1 MFVYDKYFLRS
12 DGFLLPKF
20 WFIDIEALIWRGV
33 FGYYHQFQERFE
45 GLELKRCVPEIRVLP
60 DGTDSGLAIEIAL
73 DHPLDS
79 ADEIAYTP
87 EYDREE
93 FDLVLSQETA
103 ASSASDIIQ
112 LVFSKDSHKKVLLL
126 TSAKA
131 AIMEISL
138 KQHDGDPDSK
148 VLEYGANLAHGMTR
162 SSVTINEFQ
171 DLQTKLLHK
180 TVLDMSISGC
190 QFEDLLAEILNRLG
204 LIVVLDRPTSF
215 SRTCWLSG
223 KILDKLVLI
232 VLDGVKESFGDRVS
246 VDVWS
251 NLERIDE
258 AILEIIADTT
268 IGDVSTDF
276 SGLDVAWNMDVSQ
289 DGGVLLT
296 VVVSSKPEVEM
307 QPESPIFFTLDY
319 QGLLTESFETP
330 FPRGKQLASVAAD
343 LSDIRASW
351 SDKLTE
357 PYLAVHVSD
366 AKWKNVKRAYHVDFT
381 WEQALE
387 QQIRLRLSTGSRFR
401 FLREF
406 AKYLNMRE
414 NKESALRLFIEFCMS
429 RELKGCESQRAAAHC
444 DRAAILT
451 GLAICFNP
459 PRGLS
464 GYLEML
470 TYSEVPKI
478 LEELGSQRT
487 WRDHISQIVQLSSD
501 FIPQTAKLVTPKS
514 DRKPGRPPTQLVP
527 IAHPLELFTQFL
539 NNPESLVCRYCRFL
553 RV

>member
-1 MFVYDKYFLRS
+1 
-12 DGFLLPKF
+12 
-20 WFIDIEALIWRGV
+20 
-33 FGYYHQFQERFE
+33 
-45 GLELKRCVPEIRVLP
+45 
-60 DGTDSGLAIEIAL
+60 
-73 DHPLDS
+73 
-79 ADEIAYTP
+79 
-87 EYDREE
+87 
-93 FDLVLSQETA
+93 
-103 ASSASDIIQ
+103 
-112 LVFSKDSHKKVLLL
+112 
-126 TSAKA
+126 
-131 AIMEISL
+131 
-138 KQHDGDPDSK
+138 
-148 VLEYGANLAHGMTR
+148 
-162 SSVTINEFQ
+162 
-171 DLQTKLLHK
+171 
-180 TVLDMSISGC
+180 
-190 QFEDLLAEILNRLG
+190 
-204 LIVVLDRPTSF
+204 
-215 SRTCWLSG
+215 
-223 KILDKLVLI
+223 
-232 VLDGVKESFGDRVS
+232 
-246 VDVWS
+246 
-251 NLERIDE
+251 
-258 AILEIIADTT
+258 
-268 IGDVSTDF
+268 
-276 SGLDVAWNMDVSQ
+276 
-289 DGGVLLT
+289 
-296 VVVSSKPEVEM
+296 
-307 QPESPIFFTLDY
+307 LDY

-501 FIPQTAKLVTPKS
+501 FIPQTTKLGIPKS
-514 DRKPGRPPTQLVP
+514 NRKPGRPPTQLVP

>member
-1 MFVYDKYFLRS
+1 LDRYF
-12 DGFLLPKF
+12 PK
-20 WFIDIEALIWRGV
+20 I
-33 FGYYHQFQERFE
+33 Q
-45 GLELKRCVPEIRVLP
+45 VLP
-60 DGTDSGLAIEIAL
+60 DSIDSRIAVEMAI
-73 DHPLDS
+73 DHPFDS
-79 ADEIAYTP
+79 DNEVPYTF
-87 EYDREE
+87 EYDKEG
-93 FDLVLSQETA
+93 FSLVHSHETA
-103 ASSASDIIQ
+103 ASSVPDTIR
-112 LVFSKDSHKKVLLL
+112 LFFSKNSPKKVLLI
-126 TSAKA
+126 TRAKA
-131 AIMEISL
+131 GIMEVAL
-138 KQHDGDPDSK
+138 RQDDGDAGSK
-148 VLEYGANLAHGMTR
+148 VLEYGVNLAHGMTR

-180 TVLDMSISGC
+180 TVLDMAISGC
-190 QFEDLLAEILNRLG
+190 QFEDLLAEILNSLG

-223 KILDKLVLI
+223 KILDRPVLI

-289 DGGVLLT
+289 ESGALLT
-296 VVVSSKPEVEM
+296 VAVSSRPEVEI
-307 QPESPIFFTLDY
+307 QAESPIFFTLDY
-319 QGLLTESFETP
+319 QGLLTESVETP
-330 FPRGKQLASVAAD
+330 FPRGKQQASIAAD

-351 SDKLTE
+351 GEKLTE

-366 AKWKNVKRAYHVDFT
+366 AKWKSVKRAYHVDFT

-387 QQIRLRLSTGSRFR
+387 QQTRLRLSTGSRFR
-401 FLREF
+401 SLSELVRH
-406 AKYLNMRE
+406 LNMRE
-414 NKESALRLFIEFCMS
+414 DKECALRLFIEFCMS
-429 RELKGCESQRAAAHC
+429 RELRGCESQRAAAHC
-444 DRAAILT
+444 ARAAILT

-470 TYSEVPKI
+470 TYSDVPKI

-501 FIPQTAKLVTPKS
+501 FIPQTAKLGTPKS
-514 DRKPGRPPTQLVP
+514 NRKPGRPPTQLVP